1 MRLVYV
7 IYHRMIL
14 THIAYRLSSSTIY
27 ELINL
32 TRKRKLKLIWLGSKT
47 NVNLSYKN
55 SLKISWCAKLVFGN
69 DVNLHDLFGLAG
81 GILML
86 MYSIRAKMDS
96 TFGLIEF

>member
-1 MRLVYV
+1 MTRFKDQCQFKLQK
-7 IYHRMIL
+7 
-14 THIAYRLSSSTIY
+14 LSQ
-27 ELINL
+27 
-32 TRKRKLKLIWLGSKT
+32 
-47 NVNLSYKN
+47 
-55 SLKISWCAKLVFGN
+55 ISWCAKLVFGN